1 MFDSIEDQM
10 KNTAMS
16 GSTAKE
22 KWTRYAVISAV
33 SVVAIAGI
41 VAAAQFVR

>member
-16 GSTAKE
+16 GSSSKE
-22 KWTRYAVISAV
+22 KWMRYAVISAV
-33 SVVAIAGI
+33 SIVAVAGI
-41 VAAAQFVR
+41 FVAVQFVK